1 VVGGRR
7 GKEGKVPATSN
18 DDEEEYNDNSQS
30 YPSPPVIPAR
40 VAVASI
46 IAFVTVEKKDTQSII
61 SPLHRQPKR
70 PRKGGQTMYSPF

>member
-1 VVGGRR
+1 MVGGGR
-7 GKEGKVPATSN
+7 GKEGKLPATSN

-46 IAFVTVEKKDTQSII
+46 IAFVTVEKKKDTQSII
-61 SPLHRQPKR
+61 SPLHWQSKR
-70 PRKGGQTMYSPF
+70 PRKGAIL